1 MKICMAAPYD
11 ITNSKS
17 WSGTPLSL
25 YSAMREIDGNEITTF
40 DISKHHN
47 YFNVRANILRHLDVA
62 DSFRSKSL
70 VSKLGPSAMNPLNS
84 RILAK
89 HCASAQYDAVL
100 EFGGYL
106 PHEKILPYYIYT
118 DSTND
123 ARLSFYH
130 KYGVLPCGDENI
142 SLETFKRAAEFVRRI
157 YTNAEA
163 IFTMSDW
170 LSDSLINV
178 TGVSPEK
185 VHTVYAGA
193 NWHDTILSK
202 NLVAKDITNKTELNL
217 LINGVDFRRK
227 GVDIA
232 VEAVKIL
239 NCESDI
245 RYNLHVCGIR
255 EPYPKNE
262 FVVDYGFINKSKLI
276 ELLNLC
282 DVFVL
287 PSRFDCFGIAFVEA
301 MTFGLPCVGR
311 NICAMPEI
319 IDRGVNGEL
328 VDSDD
333 PTELAELIAKICTP
347 QLYSK
352 YSESAIKKSQKFT
365 WERVAQDITNVI
377 RK

>member
-25 YSAMREIDGNEITTF
+25 YSAMKEIDGNDITPF
-40 DISKHHN
+40 DISKYHN
-47 YFNVRANILRHLDVA
+47 YFNVRANILRHLDVT
-62 DSFRSKSL
+62 DSFRSKSF

-84 RILAK
+84 KILNK
-89 HCASAQYDAVL
+89 HCASTHYDAVL
-100 EFGGYL
+100 EFGGFL
-106 PHEKILPYYIYT
+106 PQKNVTPYFIYT
-118 DSTND
+118 DSSND
-123 ARLSFYH
+123 VKLDYFTR
-130 KYGVLPCGDENI
+130 YGELPFGNEGI
-142 SLETFKRAAEFVRRI
+142 SVDTFKYAADFVRKI
-157 YTNAEA
+157 YTNAA
-163 IFTMSDW
+163 GVFCMSNW
-170 LSDSLINV
+170 LAESMINT

-185 VHTVYAGA
+185 MHTVYAGA
-193 NWHDTILSK
+193 NWHGENPPDEITPKSILQK
-202 NLVAKDITNKTELNL
+202 KEINL
-217 LINGVDFRRK
+217 LITGVSYKGK

-239 NCESDI
+239 NRESDI
-245 RYNLHVCGIR
+245 RYNLHVCGIS

-262 FVVDYGFINKSKLI
+262 FVIDYGFINKSKLI